1 MQENE
6 KKKQTNKQTNKQKTR
21 NILRIRQISKSF
33 YRDNDITDAI

>member
-6 KKKQTNKQTNKQKTR
+6 KNKQTNKQKTR

-33 YRDNDITDAI
+33 YRDNDISDAI

>member
-6 KKKQTNKQTNKQKTR
+6 KKKQTNKQKTR